1 MQGLIIGD
9 NFSDNPRTS
18 IARAN
23 GAHRIASLL
32 RKKNFQVEVID
43 FFNSW
48 TIDELKLF
56 VNKFNQLDFL
66 GISIT
71 LGKLD
76 NYKVNVLIELVK
88 QLNPNIK
95 IIAGGSNV
103 LLNKFNQVDLYFKGF
118 ADGAIDDLVKYL
130 ETSNKDC
137 FNVYEIKTHD
147 IKNVINCTRDYGNY
161 DLSNLK
167 TEYTNNDF
175 ISNKE
180 TLTLETSRG
189 CIFKCK
195 FCSFPLNGK
204 AKGEG
209 MRDPDIL
216 LAEFIRNYELFGTT
230 NYTFADDTY
239 NDSVEKITTLYEKV
253 YSKLPFKINFTTY
266 ARLDLMMR
274 FPKTID
280 ILKKSGLKSVV
291 FGIETLNPKS
301 AKSIGKGVD
310 PNEQIE
316 FIRRLKKDQWEE
328 PRENGLLKIS
338 Q

>member
-147 IKNVINCTRDYGNY
+147 IIAVLNNNVFNVR
-161 DLSNLK
+161 
-167 TEYTNNDF
+167 
-175 ISNKE
+175 
-180 TLTLETSRG
+180 
-189 CIFKCK
+189 
-195 FCSFPLNGK
+195 SF
-204 AKGEG
+204 
-209 MRDPDIL
+209 
-216 LAEFIRNYELFGTT
+216 
-230 NYTFADDTY
+230 
-239 NDSVEKITTLYEKV
+239 V
-253 YSKLPFKINFTTY
+253 
-266 ARLDLMMR
+266 
-274 FPKTID
+274 
-280 ILKKSGLKSVV
+280 
-291 FGIETLNPKS
+291 
-301 AKSIGKGVD
+301 
-310 PNEQIE
+310 
-316 FIRRLKKDQWEE
+316 
-328 PRENGLLKIS
+328 
-338 Q
+338 